1 MILQDFHFG
10 PDGNLLPQY
19 QAQFEANFDPAK
31 ATPAPVLRTAPQMII
46 DAIGINRGSSNNTQ
60 PVLQNPQSDVD
71 LSGLYADT
79 GYTQSP
85 LMQVAQGGQPI
96 LFPQQAYQGKPAP
109 ANTPVLTTGNPSAP
123 TAQTMAPPPV
133 LTAAPSTVA
142 PTGTQQQ
149 TGNKRDATAL
159 SVPRQK
165 MSLGEVM
172 GRYGGAIMNAGSQG
186 GMAQVGAM
194 GTVTGQIADKER
206 EMERY
211 AYEQQLAQQQAQ
223 AKAITDAEENGAVVA
238 EYDAAIAQMDKLY
251 NDIISAGDTL
261 TGPIDGTAGALKDR
275 IQGDPKAAIRLAMEQ
290 FKVDQ
295 MLINIAK
302 TKGAISDREMALFGK
317 PMPSMLDDE
326 KVWLDF
332 IYPRMQAAKAIRN
345 RIASGTRVNSTQ
357 DVATSPSTPQS
368 SAGYSPEDQA
378 IIDKYTTPQ

>member
-1 MILQDFHFG
+1 MTFSESNIMRYANSPLGRYMMYDSQ
-10 PDGNLLPQY
+10 GNLLQPY
-19 QAQFEANFDPAK
+19 QQALQSNFNPTK
-31 ATPAPVLRTAPQMII
+31 AVPEPVLKTA
-46 DAIGINRGSSNNTQ
+46 A
-60 PVLQNPQSDVD
+60 DVD
-71 LSGLYADT
+71 LSGLYDGT
-79 GYTQSP
+79 GYNKSP
-85 LMQVAQGGQPI
+85 LIQMAQGGQPI
-96 LFPQQAYQGKPAP
+96 LFPQQVYQGKPAP
-109 ANTPVLTTGNPSAP
+109 ANTPVLTTGNPTP
-123 TAQTMAPPPV
+123 TAPQTAPPPPV
-133 LTAAPSTVA
+133 LTAVPSAAA
-142 PTGTQQQ
+142 PTEPQQQ

-172 GRYGGAIMNAGSQG
+172 GRYGGAMANAASQG
-186 GMAQVGAM
+186 GIAQIGAM

-251 NDIISAGDTL
+251 NDITGAGDTL
-261 TGPIDGTAGALKDR
+261 TGPLDGTAGALKDR

-332 IYPRMQAAKAIRN
+332 IYERMQAAKTIRN
-345 RIASGTRVNSTQ
+345 RLASGTRVGSTQ
-357 DVATSPSTPQS
+357 DVASPPSTLQPS
-368 SAGYSPEDQA
+368 TGYSPEDQA
-378 IIDKYTTPQ
+378 IIDKYTTQ